1 VGQAIGQILPLA
13 VGVGL
18 SPIPI
23 IAVVVM
29 LGTPR
34 ARANGPAFMVG
45 WLVGLSLVGLVV
57 FLISN
62 SVGADDGSEPATWV
76 DVLKLV
82 FGLVLLALAAKQWR
96 SRPRGDEQ
104 VPEPKWMS
112 SVDHFTPAKACGAG
126 VVLSAAN
133 PKNLVLS
140 AAAAAEIAELG
151 LSNADEA
158 LAYAAFVLIGSIGVA
173 APVVV
178 YFALGDRA
186 GPVLDGLK
194 TWMGRNNATIMA
206 VLLLLIG
213 AKLVG
218 DAIAGFSV

>member
-1 VGQAIGQILPLA
+1 
-13 VGVGL
+13 
-18 SPIPI
+18 
-23 IAVVVM
+23 M
-29 LGTPR
+29 
-34 ARANGPAFMVG
+34 
-45 WLVGLSLVGLVV
+45 

-62 SVGADDGSEPATWV
+62 SVGAEDGAEPATWV

-82 FGLVLLALAAKQWR
+82 FGLVLLALAVKQWR
-96 SRPRGDEQ
+96 GRPRGDEEAA
-104 VPEPKWMS
+104 EPKWMS
-112 SVDHFTPAKACGAG
+112 SVDHFTPARSAGAG

-133 PKNLVLS
+133 PKNLVLA
-140 AAAAAEIAELG
+140 AAAAAEIAALG
-151 LSNADEA
+151 LSSGDEA
-158 LAYAAFVLIGSIGVA
+158 VVYAAFVLIGSIGVA
-173 APVVV
+173 LPVVV
-178 YFALGDRA
+178 FFALGERA